1 VAPSPWS
8 VDPAWDGAVLVAA
21 SVVAYALA
29 ARRYPP
35 SNWRIASFAAAQVL
49 LVGLYLTPLDTL
61 ALNYHLWAHL
71 LQNVAA
77 AEWAPLLL
85 VLGLSPAMAAALA
98 RTRPLRA
105 LTSPWIALPL
115 WLAVYYVWHVA
126 PLFEGAV
133 DHAVLLGLEHAS
145 YFVAGALLW
154 WAVVH
159 DEPWRLPAGAR
170 AAYLFA
176 AFVLASPVGLLLAF
190 APSPL
195 YDLYEEAPRLWG
207 VSPLLDQQIAGVV
220 MAVSEAVVFFSVFA
234 VWFVRF
240 MAEED
245 AGYSQPRA

>member
-8 VDPAWDGAVLVAA
+8 VDPAWDGAVLVAL
-21 SVVAYALA
+21 SVAAYFVA
-29 ARRYPP
+29 ARRHPP
-35 SNWRIASFAAAQVL
+35 GFWRIVSFAAAQVL
-49 LVGLYLTPLDTL
+49 LLGLYLTPLDTL

-85 VLGLSPAMAAALA
+85 VLGLSPGMAAVLA
-98 RTRPLRA
+98 RNGVVRS
-105 LTSPWIALPL
+105 LTSPWVALPL
-115 WLAVYYVWHVA
+115 WLAVYYVWHVP
-126 PLFEGAV
+126 PLYEAAV
-133 DHAVLLGLEHAS
+133 EHRLLLGLEHVS
-145 YFVAGALLW
+145 YFIAGAFLW

-170 AAYLFA
+170 SAYLFA

-195 YDLYEEAPRLWG
+195 YQIYEDAPRLWG
-207 VSPLLDQQIAGVV
+207 LSPMLDQQIAGVV
-220 MAVSEAVVFFSVFA
+220 MAVSEAVVFFSVFT

-240 MAEED
+240 LAEEEAD
-245 AGYSQPRA
+245 YSHPRA